1 MSQDITGQILP
12 DSTFGRVLTRLAMN
26 SNTIVELGCWRGG
39 GSTKCLAAGLVR
51 PEQRMW
57 SIDTSPQMI
66 AEARERNPDDRITFL
81 FGTVLKPQECDPMN
95 HGLYDG
101 KHHQSKALIP
111 EDQRLGEAMAEM
123 RLCAQQP
130 FVGDQLPEQIDLCL
144 FDGGE
149 YSTRFEFLKIY
160 KRCRIIALDDI
171 RKDLAWKNYRNHTSL
186 INSLGT
192 AAWNMMFHN
201 PYERN
206 GWSVFIR
213 VPKRPN
219 GKLFP
224 LCLNLDD
231 VDRILGSNTIIP
243 PSS

>member
-1 MSQDITGQILP
+1 MSEPTGQILP
-12 DSTFGRVLTRLAMN
+12 DSNFGRVLTRLAIN

-39 GSTKCLAAGLVR
+39 GSTMCLAAGLVR

-57 SIDTSPQMI
+57 SIDISAQMV

-81 FGTVLKPQECDPMN
+81 CGTVLKPEECEITGQGVTGRFRDSMIPTTEPTMSLAVQE
-95 HGLYDG
+95 
-101 KHHQSKALIP
+101 
-111 EDQRLGEAMAEM
+111 MAA
-123 RLCAQQP
+123 CSQAP
-130 FVGDQLPEQIDLCL
+130 YIGDQIPEQIDLCL

-149 YSTRFEFLKIY
+149 YSTRFEFLKLF
-160 KRCRIIALDDI
+160 KQCKVIACDDI
-171 RKDLAWKNYRNHTSL
+171 RRDCAWKNYRNHYSMM
-186 INSLGT
+186 NSQLGPVQ
-192 AAWNMMFHN
+192 WNLMFHH

-224 LCLNLDD
+224 LCQNLDD
-231 VDRILGSNTIIP
+231 IDRVISTMNASTFPLS
-243 PSS
+243 